1 MKKRFVTVHLNNSRF
16 KMELIQFIIDTDGT
30 VLAICMDEEG
40 HFDTYSMSV
49 IQGEKFE

>member
-1 MKKRFVTVHLNNSRF
+1 MEKRFVTVHLKDSKF

-40 HFDTYSMSV
+40 NFETYAMDAV
-49 IQGEKFE
+49 RGEGFK